1 MHWIKERI
9 SLIIGLLWLGCVV
22 GFLWINNNDKNI
34 NKPYFEGEINKFC
47 INENCVEKDGDR
59 WWLRIGEIKQPALKE
74 TTENYVKKL
83 SQLTIGKVVSD
94 NKSKESLYGFS
105 EPKVKITVNSK
116 SIILGK
122 IDTNYTFSYVKL
134 PESDKVYQTN
144 LILDNKSFADMT
156 VIKIEPDKI
165 FEIKATNGIKETK
178 INIKDKVFVEKIANL
193 TGIKYLPS
201 IDIQKAKAVKIII
214 NNGEYNLIIG
224 QIDKI
229 YFATANEKDYFEIES
244 KDYFALRAKIR

>member
-1 MHWIKERI
+1 MGGYFWTNRGE
-9 SLIIGLLWLGCVV
+9 GV
-22 GFLWINNNDKNI
+22 

-94 NKSKESLYGFS
+94 NKSKELLYGFG
-105 EPKVKITVNSK
+105 EPKVEIAVNSK
-116 SIILGK
+116 SILLGK

-134 PESDKVYQTN
+134 PNSDKVYQTN

-156 VIKIEPDKI
+156 VTKIEPNKI
-165 FEIKATNGIKETK
+165 NEIKATNGIIETK

-193 TGIKYLPS
+193 NGVKYLPS
-201 IDIQKAKAVKIII
+201 IDIQKAKAVKIVI

-224 QIDKI
+224 QIDKV